1 MRDYSELSINVSYS
15 FQSVIMV
22 HSTEPW
28 MKPKVFMAF
37 CEAFPAQVSM
47 TKEIQKKITHG
58 IHIKCMQ
65 IPGIPFQ

>member
-37 CEAFPAQVSM
+37 CEAFPVQVSM
-47 TKEIQKKITHG
+47 TK
-58 IHIKCMQ
+58 
-65 IPGIPFQ
+65 